1 MLSDVSPAQPPKHRI
16 IDLNV
21 RMTGSLTL
29 AFLRGH
35 FSERRGLHEASITQR
50 FKFKHKRDDFRKL
63 FATELAEGSLIIV
76 AWFYD
81 TISEFSWGNLIVGA
95 EDARGLKEL
104 TEKVK
109 AVAV

>member
-1 MLSDVSPAQPPKHRI
+1 MLSEASSTQPSRHWI

-50 FKFKHKRDDFRKL
+50 FRFKHKRDDFRKL
-63 FATELAEGSLIIV
+63 FAPEIAEGKLIIV

-81 TISEFSWGNLIVGA
+81 TRSELSWGNMIVGA
-95 EDARGLKEL
+95 ENERLLKML
-104 TEKVK
+104 TEKIK
-109 AVAV
+109 SIAV

>member
-1 MLSDVSPAQPPKHRI
+1 MLSDASPTQPASHWI

-50 FKFKHKRDDFRKL
+50 FRFKHKREDFREL
-63 FATELAEGSLIIV
+63 FATEIAGGRLIIV
-76 AWFYD
+76 AWFSD
-81 TISEFSWGNLIVGA
+81 SVSEFSWGNMIVGG
-95 EDARGLKEL
+95 EDEMDLKDL
-104 TEKVK
+104 MNKIRSI
-109 AVAV
+109 AV

>member
-1 MLSDVSPAQPPKHRI
+1 MLSDATSRKWI

-50 FKFKHKRDDFRKL
+50 FKFKHKRDEFRK
-63 FATELAEGSLIIV
+63 FFGPEIAQGRLIIV
-76 AWFYD
+76 AWSQD
-81 TISEFSWGNLIVGA
+81 TVQGISWGNLIVGA
-95 EDARGLKEL
+95 EDEMRLKEL
-104 TEKVK
+104 MDRVRRI
-109 AVAV
+109 AVEE

>member
-1 MLSDVSPAQPPKHRI
+1 MLSNATSPQLSRHWI

-50 FKFKHKRDDFRKL
+50 FKFEHKRDDFRKL
-63 FATELAEGSLIIV
+63 VAAEIAEGRLIIV

-81 TISEFSWGNLIVGA
+81 APSGFSWGNLVVGG
-95 EDARGLKEL
+95 EDEKRLKVL
-104 TEKVK
+104 MDKIRSL
-109 AVAV
+109 AI

>member
-1 MLSDVSPAQPPKHRI
+1 MLSDVSSSKPSQHWV

-29 AFLRGH
+29 TFLRGH

-50 FKFKHKRDDFRKL
+50 FRFKHKRDDFRKL
-63 FATELAEGSLIIV
+63 FAREITEGRLIIV

-81 TISEFSWGNLIVGA
+81 TLSEFSWGNLIVGA
-95 EDARGLKEL
+95 ENEQRLKL
-104 TEKVK
+104 LMEKIK
-109 AVAV
+109 TIAV

>member
-1 MLSDVSPAQPPKHRI
+1 MLSEASSTQPSQHWI

-50 FKFKHKRDDFRKL
+50 FRFKHKRDDFRKL
-63 FATELAEGSLIIV
+63 FAYEIAVGKLIIV

-81 TISEFSWGNLIVGA
+81 TVSDFSWGNMVVGA
-95 EDARGLKEL
+95 EDEQCLKTL
-104 TEKVK
+104 MEKIEAITV
-109 AVAV
+109 